1 MSANFNHQIL
11 HSRAG
16 RNGGLRIL
24 LTGFAFAAMI
34 SFAQAD
40 IIIGVA
46 GPMTGPNAAFG
57 AQMLHGAQLAVD
69 DINTTGGIAG
79 EVLLLD
85 PVDDNCDNRTAE
97 TVAQELITKKA
108 NVVIGHFCS
117 NPALAAARLY
127 ETSGIP
133 MIAPLATLPALT
145 EAGLWNVIRL
155 ASRDDAQGEFAGQ
168 RVAQDFPTGVVAVL
182 SDGAP
187 AHVAQVNRFISNL
200 GKAPALSLTFK
211 PDAPNFDTLIEQLK
225 ARSIDVIYFA
235 CEASDAGRIAE
246 GVTAK
251 MFGSDALLSDQ
262 FWEQSG
268 EAGEG
273 TRVSFAVDPQSSHGA
288 KAVITALKAQ
298 GFDASGAALPSYAAV
313 QLFVAAAKA
322 AGATNGRAIATYL
335 RSGKPTD
342 TAIGP
347 LAFDAKG
354 DVQPPRF
361 VWYQWSNG
369 GYAAESH

>member
-1 MSANFNHQIL
+1 MRHMLLALGLMSGVAH
-11 HSRAG
+11 
-16 RNGGLRIL
+16 
-24 LTGFAFAAMI
+24 
-34 SFAQAD
+34 AD
-40 IIIGVA
+40 IVIGVA

-57 AQMLHGAQLAVD
+57 TQMLHGAQLAVD
-69 DINTTGGIAG
+69 DINASGGIAG
-79 EVLLLD
+79 ELLLLE
-85 PVDDNCDNRTAE
+85 PADDNCDNRTAE
-97 TVAQELITKKA
+97 TVAQDLITKRA

-127 ETSGIP
+127 ETSGVP
-133 MIAPLATLPALT
+133 MIAPMASLPALT
-145 EAGLWNVIRL
+145 DAGLWNVIRL
-155 ASRDDAQGEFAGQ
+155 ASRDDAQGEFAGL
-168 RVAQDFPTGVVAVL
+168 RVAQEYPTGVVAVL

-200 GKAPALSLTFK
+200 GKAPALTLTFK
-211 PDAPNFDTLIEQLK
+211 PDTTDFTALIAQLNATK
-225 ARSIDVIYFA
+225 IEVIYFA

-246 GVTAK
+246 GISAK

-273 TRVSFAVDPQSSHGA
+273 AHVSFATDPQSSRDA
-288 KAVITALKAQ
+288 KRVIAALKAQ
-298 GFDASGAALPSYAAV
+298 GFDANGATLPSYAAV
-313 QLFVAAAKA
+313 QLFAEAAKV

-335 RSGKPTD
+335 RSGKATL

-347 LAFDAKG
+347 LAFDGKG
-354 DVQPPRF
+354 DVQPPHF

-369 GYAAESH
+369 GYAAESN